1 MKEQQEKIRVIDPH
15 IILILFISV
24 FGLGIEV
31 LMIFLERKEIR
42 VEIYGFIFSEAI
54 LLLLI
59 LLYFM
64 RTVVL
69 SREGCTVSW
78 LFWKRKYKWEELAVI
93 REDVWYTYGKG
104 GSIRYQGIVFSKYA
118 VNRKKKKYT
127 TRMIVHALPFSDCF
141 YITFDEHGNVSSYKL
156 EKGKKQVIRKMYV
169 NVREKMKE
177 WGAEAEKG
185 EGIKEEEKQRQY
197 DEMVEL
203 RRQKRKKIQS
213 NGADCTNNLEE
224 YQQEVIKIRDFLQMI
239 MVAFITVLLIWIG
252 LTAEEGERIP
262 ILILEAL
269 LDAPLLFLS
278 SKVVTLNKEGCKI
291 SYLFLKKCING
302 KNLKSYV
309 KIISKVS
316 GIEEAE
322 ELFFLKEKRTKQGM
336 YIQHGKL

>member
-203 RRQKRKKIQS
+203 RRQKRKK
-213 NGADCTNNLEE
+213 
-224 YQQEVIKIRDFLQMI
+224 
-239 MVAFITVLLIWIG
+239 
-252 LTAEEGERIP
+252 
-262 ILILEAL
+262 
-269 LDAPLLFLS
+269 
-278 SKVVTLNKEGCKI
+278 SKVTGQTVQ
-291 SYLFLKKCING
+291 
-302 KNLKSYV
+302 
-309 KIISKVS
+309 II
-316 GIEEAE
+316 
-322 ELFFLKEKRTKQGM
+322 
-336 YIQHGKL
+336 